1 MKIIKLV
8 WWLGLASGVLLQP
21 AHAQDGSEIYTT
33 RCAACHE
40 MPVAE
45 AERPPP
51 TRGVLADIPPNT
63 IYNALSQGVMRMQA
77 TGLSNAEMRSVSEFL
92 TGAPVVE
99 LALEITTNLCPANPP
114 MRNPALSPAW
124 NGWGPDHRN
133 NRFAR
138 DGGVNAANLSR
149 LRLKWVYG
157 LPGEDQ
163 PRAQPAVADGRLF
176 VGNKA
181 GALYSLD
188 AKTGCTY
195 WTYLPRNGIRSA
207 ISVGPVVLAD
217 GSDGFAVYFVDL
229 RANVYAVNAQ
239 TGEEL
244 WTARVETHPGVRG
257 TGSVTFFDGYLY
269 VPAAGVV
276 EETSSSGADYG
287 CCTFRGSISKVNA
300 NTGEVVW
307 KTYVMDE
314 PQPRGFSS
322 DGIQLYGPSGAGIWS
337 APTIDPDR
345 GLLYTATG
353 NAYGD
358 PAPETSDAVLA
369 MDLNSGAIVWVNQVT
384 PGDAFIG
391 GCDNVISANCPEVLG
406 PDFDFSASPI
416 LTATA
421 SGRELLVLPQKSGM
435 VYALDPNDG
444 GRLVWE
450 YRVNEGSRSG
460 GFWGMSVADGMAY
473 VGASGYS
480 NPDSGGIHG
489 IDLETG
495 TGVWVAGPQDLL
507 CQPGFGCRATQSAA
521 VTAVPGA
528 VFSGAADGGMRAYSA
543 VDGDVLW
550 TFDTNPAFAT
560 INGVEAAGGSFDG
573 SGPVVVD
580 GMVYFMSGNCCIVG
594 RPGNALFA
602 FEIAPE

>member
-1 MKIIKLV
+1 MKNSKLV
-8 WWLGLASGVLLQP
+8 LCLGLAAGFLLQP
-21 AHAQDGSEIYTT
+21 VQAQDGSEIYAT

-40 MPVAE
+40 NPVTGAG
-45 AERPPP
+45 RPPP
-51 TRGVLADIPPNT
+51 ARATLASVAPNT
-63 IYNALSQGVMRMQA
+63 IYDALSQGVMRMQA
-77 TGLSNAEMRSVSEFL
+77 TGLSNAQMRSVAEFL
-92 TGAPVVE
+92 TGKPVE
-99 LALEITTNLCPANPP
+99 QLALEMTTNLCPANPP
-114 MRNPALSPAW
+114 IRNPALSPAW

-133 NRFAR
+133 NRFAP
-138 DGGVNAANLSR
+138 DAGVNAGNVGR
-149 LRLKWVYG
+149 LRLKWVFG

-207 ISVGPVVLAD
+207 LSIGPVVLAD
-217 GSDGFAVYFVDL
+217 GSDGYAVYFVDL

-244 WTARVETHPGVRG
+244 WTTRVEEHPGVRG
-257 TGSVTFFDGYLY
+257 TGSVTFFDGHLY

-276 EETSSSGADYG
+276 EETSSSGAEYG
-287 CCTFRGSISKVNA
+287 CCTFRGSITKVNA
-300 NTGEVVW
+300 NTGAVVW
-307 KTYVMDE
+307 KTYTMAE
-314 PQPRGFSS
+314 PQPRGLSEE
-322 DGIQLYGPSGAGIWS
+322 GVQLYGPSGAGIWS

-369 MDLNSGAIVWVNQVT
+369 LDLRSGAIVWVNQVT

-391 GCDNVISANCPEVLG
+391 GCDNVDKANCPEVLG

-421 SGRELLVLPQKSGM
+421 SGKELLVIPQKSGM
-435 VYALDPNDG
+435 VYALDPNDQ
-444 GRLVWE
+444 GRRVWE
-450 YRVNEGSRSG
+450 YRVNNGSRSG
-460 GFWGMSVADGMAY
+460 GFWGMSVADGLAY
-473 VGASGYS
+473 AGAGGYS
-480 NPDSGGIHG
+480 DPESGGIHG

-495 TGVWVAGPQDLL
+495 RGVWVAGPQDLL

-521 VTAVPGA
+521 VTAIPGA

-543 VDGDVLW
+543 ADGKVLW
-550 TFDTNPAFAT
+550 TFDSNPAFET
-560 INGVEAAGGSFDG
+560 INGVEAAGGSFDA

-580 GMVYFMSGNCCIVG
+580 GMVYMLSGNCCIVG